1 MSLEVLKFCFLFLK
15 ILTKFSA
22 CLTESFVQIFKK
34 KKQKSKNAKDTNII
48 ALELS
53 VSNKIGLNVDIQN
66 NKRNKGK
73 ISFEYKDLNQLN
85 KIIQIIKNNY

>member
-1 MSLEVLKFCFLFLK
+1 MENKNITILSQYAQSNLSKVVFSLLGI
-15 ILTKFSA
+15 IL
-22 CLTESFVQIFKK
+22 
-34 KKQKSKNAKDTNII
+34 
-48 ALELS
+48 LS
-53 VSNKIGLNVDIQN
+53 ISSKIGLNVDIQN